1 MLWDHLHTYQ
11 KESQSKYQYEC
22 EPGIKMRRNDQA
34 VSGDKDCHRMTAI
47 INSRVTQSAETQSFF
62 FSFSFTR
69 KGKGGWSESCKDHS
83 DHLPMH
89 NPVAQELYEKSI
101 VPI

>member
-47 INSRVTQSAETQSFF
+47 MNSRVTQSAEIQSFF
-62 FSFSFTR
+62 FFFIR
-69 KGKGGWSESCKDHS
+69 KGKGGWSESCKEEHR
-83 DHLPMH
+83 DHLPMY
-89 NPVAQELYEKSI
+89 NPVAQELYEKSV